1 MRIAL
6 IDTSHII
13 KNQSINKDLNGGYGT
28 HDYLGDSIFS
38 KMFSVL
44 RGRSVNLPLLS
55 FVYVYTILKNKGHV
69 VEYFPSKIP
78 KHYFDIFLLYG
89 SIVDYKMENNV
100 AGQLKNRYSRS
111 KVGFIGPFPEIMPNL
126 FSNADFIISG
136 EPDAYFKYQFESI
149 ETLNGVIKV
158 NKWMDMDAL
167 PSPDYSGF
175 PIKSYKYKPILN
187 KSPFLTIQSSRGCP
201 YSCGHYCTYPAS
213 QGNKVRYRDI
223 SLIIEDINYMKKHF
237 LMKSLLFRDPI
248 FGINKKYPILLSE
261 KLIENNIKIDW
272 GIETRADILNID
284 NLKIM
289 KKAGLS
295 SINIG
300 IETNDIHIAKM
311 NKRKT
316 VKGSYQHE
324 IIEYCNNLG
333 IKIIGF
339 FIIGLEGD
347 TVRSIRKMI
356 HYAIEQ
362 NIFIARFSVS
372 TPYPGTDYYN
382 LLDKIGILL
391 LKNFEDYNQFNLVI
405 DKQNFSN
412 QDISRLTEDAYK
424 KFYFR
429 PRKLYEL
436 VCDQILSYIPG
447 YKIV

>member
-1 MRIAL
+1 MKIAL
-6 IDTSHII
+6 VGTSQII
-13 KNQSINKDLNGGYGT
+13 KNRSINKDLNGGYGT
-28 HDYLGDSIFS
+28 NDSFGNSISSKIFTI
-38 KMFSVL
+38 L

-55 FVYVYTILKNKGHV
+55 FVYVYTILKNKGHI

-78 KHYFDIFLLYG
+78 KHYFDIFVLYG

-100 AGQLKNRYSRS
+100 AGELKKKYSQS
-111 KVGFIGPFPEIMPNL
+111 KVGFIGPFPEIMPDL
-126 FSNADFIISG
+126 FSNADFIIGG

-149 ETLNGVIKV
+149 ETMDGIIKV
-158 NKWMDMDAL
+158 NKLMDMDAL
-167 PSPDYSGF
+167 PKPDYSGF

-201 YSCGHYCTYPAS
+201 YSCGHYCTYPTS

-261 KLIENNIKIDW
+261 KLIENNIKINW
-272 GIETRADILNID
+272 GIETRADLLDID

-300 IETNDIHIAKM
+300 IETNDIDIAKM

-316 VKGSYQHE
+316 VEASYQNE

-347 TVRSIRKMI
+347 TASSVCEMI
-356 HYAIEQ
+356 KYSLEQ

-372 TPYPGTDYYN
+372 TPYPGTSYFN
-382 LLDKIGILL
+382 LLDEKGLL
-391 LKNFEDYNQFNLVI
+391 LHKNFEDYNQFNLVV
-405 DKQNFSN
+405 DKHNLSSQQSN
-412 QDISRLTEDAYK
+412 RLITDAYK
-424 KFYFR
+424 RFYLR
-429 PRKLYEL
+429 PGKIYEL
-436 VCDQILSYIPG
+436 ISDQIMSLLT
-447 YKIV
+447 K

>member
-1 MRIAL
+1 MKIAL
-6 IDTSHII
+6 VGTSQII
-13 KNQSINKDLNGGYGT
+13 KNRSINKDLNGGYGT
-28 HDYLGDSIFS
+28 NDSFGNSISSKIFS
-38 KMFSVL
+38 IL

-55 FVYVYTILKNKGHV
+55 FVYVYTILKNKGHI

-78 KHYFDIFLLYG
+78 KHYFDIFVLYG

-100 AGQLKNRYSRS
+100 AGELKKKYSQS
-111 KVGFIGPFPEIMPNL
+111 KVGFIGPFPEIMPDL
-126 FSNADFIISG
+126 FSNADFIIGG

-149 ETLNGVIKV
+149 ETMDGIIKV
-158 NKWMDMDAL
+158 NKLMDMDAL
-167 PSPDYSGF
+167 PKPDYSGF

-201 YSCGHYCTYPAS
+201 YSCGHYCTYPTS

-248 FGINKKYPILLSE
+248 FGINKQYPILLSE
-261 KLIENNIKIDW
+261 KLIENNIKINW
-272 GIETRADILNID
+272 GIETRADLLDID

-300 IETNDIHIAKM
+300 IETNDIDIAKM

-316 VKGSYQHE
+316 VEASYQNE

-347 TVRSIRKMI
+347 TASSVCEMI
-356 HYAIEQ
+356 KYSLEQ

-372 TPYPGTDYYN
+372 TPYPGTSYFN
-382 LLDKIGILL
+382 LLDEKGLL
-391 LKNFEDYNQFNLVI
+391 LHKNFEDYNQFNLVI
-405 DKQNFSN
+405 DKHNLSSQQSN
-412 QDISRLTEDAYK
+412 RLITDAYK
-424 KFYFR
+424 RFYLR
-429 PRKLYEL
+429 PGKIYEL
-436 VCDQILSYIPG
+436 ISDQIMSLLT
-447 YKIV
+447 K

>member
-1 MRIAL
+1 MKIAL
-6 IDTSHII
+6 VGTSQII
-13 KNQSINKDLNGGYGT
+13 KNRSINKDLNGGYGT
-28 HDYLGDSIFS
+28 NDSFGNSISSKIFTI
-38 KMFSVL
+38 L

-55 FVYVYTILKNKGHV
+55 FVYVYTILKNKGHI

-78 KHYFDIFLLYG
+78 KHYFDIFVLYG

-100 AGQLKNRYSRS
+100 AGELKKKYSQS
-111 KVGFIGPFPEIMPNL
+111 KVGFIGPFPEIMPDL
-126 FSNADFIISG
+126 FSNADFIIGG

-149 ETLNGVIKV
+149 ETMDGIIKV
-158 NKWMDMDAL
+158 NKLMDMDAL
-167 PSPDYSGF
+167 PKPDYSGF

-201 YSCGHYCTYPAS
+201 YSCGHYCTYPTS

-261 KLIENNIKIDW
+261 KLIENNIKINW
-272 GIETRADILNID
+272 GIETRADLLDID

-300 IETNDIHIAKM
+300 IETNDIDIAKM

-316 VKGSYQHE
+316 VEASYQNE

-347 TVRSIRKMI
+347 TASSVCEMI
-356 HYAIEQ
+356 KYSLEQ

-372 TPYPGTDYYN
+372 TPYPGTSYFN
-382 LLDKIGILL
+382 LLDEKGLL
-391 LKNFEDYNQFNLVI
+391 LHKNFEDYNQFNLVI
-405 DKQNFSN
+405 DKHNLSSQQSN
-412 QDISRLTEDAYK
+412 RLITDAYK
-424 KFYFR
+424 RFYLR
-429 PRKLYEL
+429 PGKIYEL
-436 VCDQILSYIPG
+436 ISDQIMSLLT
-447 YKIV
+447 K